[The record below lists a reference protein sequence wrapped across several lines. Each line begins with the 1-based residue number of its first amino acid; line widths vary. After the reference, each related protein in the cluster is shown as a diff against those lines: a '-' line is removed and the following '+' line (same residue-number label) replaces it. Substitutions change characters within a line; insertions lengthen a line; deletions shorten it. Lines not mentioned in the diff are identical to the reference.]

1 MSAVERALEEIQK
14 FIFLISRESWSPA
27 SFLSTALTLL
37 ATALYAFK
45 ADLLS
50 MATTLLAAFAVGFRR
65 WSTVALTVAF
75 VFIFTAWVY
84 AFGYMVS
91 GRTAP
96 WDTFYRAIASAAV
109 LSGYV
114 AARGFTPVALSLSC
128 IGLGPTLFAIL
139 KTVLMSPVALRE
151 GFLAAKAL
159 RGREDLTTASYAYA
173 LFLKRLERRYLDI
186 SMVAHLINYP
196 CRKKPDVYIL
206 YPALLIVIWLLF

>member
-14 FIFLISRESWSPA
+14 LIFLISREGWSPA

-37 ATALYAFK
+37 ATALYAFR

-50 MATTLLAAFAVGFRR
+50 MAAALLAAFAVGLRR
-65 WSTVALTVAF
+65 WSSVASAVAF

-84 AFGYMVS
+84 AFGYIVS
-91 GRTAP
+91 GRAAP
-96 WDTFYRAIASAAV
+96 WDTFYRALASAAV

-114 AARGFTPVALSLSC
+114 AARGFTPVALSFSC

-139 KTVLMSPVALRE
+139 KTVLMSPTALRE
-151 GFLAAKAL
+151 GFLVAKAL
-159 RGREDLTTASYAYA
+159 RGEEDLTTASYAYV
-173 LFLKRLERRYLDI
+173 LFLKRMEKKYLDI

-196 CRKKPDVYIL
+196 CRKKPDVYTL
-206 YPALLIVIWLLF
+206 YPALLIAVWLLF